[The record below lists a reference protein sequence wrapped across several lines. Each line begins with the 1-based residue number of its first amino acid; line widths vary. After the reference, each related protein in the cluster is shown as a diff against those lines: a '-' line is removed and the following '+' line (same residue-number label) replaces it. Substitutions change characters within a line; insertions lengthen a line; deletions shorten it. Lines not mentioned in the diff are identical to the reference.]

1 MPMTER
7 RPARTDD
14 LPSRDGR
21 IFLLGIGGAG
31 MRGLALVFA
40 ARGYDVAGSDRDP
53 ASAAALSA
61 RGVEVYPET
70 ELEPVGAAD
79 LVVYSS
85 ALSEDH
91 PALVAARA
99 ADVPLM
105 KRARA
110 LGALVSD
117 RRVAAVAG
125 THGKTTV
132 TTMLGLAAEA
142 AGFDPLV
149 LVGGRVSAW
158 GGNARPGDGEL
169 AVVEADEYDRSF
181 LELDPELA
189 VVTSLEPEHLDT
201 YGTTAALEAAFRE
214 FSRRARRLLVCAD
227 DEGALRLASEIS
239 GDVEVRSYGASATAD
254 YRIEVVEA
262 GRGGQ
267 TCRLSEPDAPGR
279 GAMPFRLAA
288 PGAHNAQNAAGALAA
303 ARWLGA
309 DATAL
314 GTALEDFRG
323 ADRRLQVLYES
334 DALVVV
340 DDYAHHPTEVRAGIE
355 ALRSAY
361 PGRQLVV
368 VFQPHLFSRTRDQ
381 AAGFCEALARA
392 DRGLVLPIYPARE
405 DPIEGVTRDLILGA
419 ARRGL
424 EPIETDD
431 AIALVH
437 DVDEPSVLAFM
448 GAGDVTELAH
458 RAAREAAAG
467 RSDALGG

>member
-14 LPSRDGR
+14 LPAQGGR
-21 IFLLGIGGAG
+21 IFLLGIAGAG
-31 MRGLALVFA
+31 MRALALAFE
-40 ARGYDVAGSDRDP
+40 ARGYDVAGSDRDA
-53 ASAAALSA
+53 ASAATLA
-61 RGVEVYPET
+61 GQGIEVHPES
-70 ELEPVGAAD
+70 ELEPIGAAD

-85 ALSEDH
+85 ALDEDH
-91 PALVAARA
+91 PALGAARA
-99 ADVPLM
+99 TGVPLM

-110 LGALVSD
+110 LGALVND
-117 RRVAAVAG
+117 HRVAAVAG

-132 TTMLGLAAEA
+132 SSMLGLAVEA

-158 GGNARPGDGEL
+158 SGNARLGEGEL

-181 LELDPELA
+181 LELDPDLA
-189 VVTSLEPEHLDT
+189 IVTSIEAEHLDT
-201 YGTTAALEAAFRE
+201 YGTAAALEAAFRE
-214 FSRRARRLLVCAD
+214 FSSRARRMLVCGD
-227 DEGALRLASEIS
+227 DEGALRLGAEI
-239 GDVEVRSYGASATAD
+239 GGEIDVRSYGTSPSAD
-254 YRIEVVEA
+254 YRVEIVEA

-267 TCRLSEPDAPGR
+267 TCRLSEPGEAEGSS
-279 GAMPFRLAA
+279 MPFRLAA
-288 PGAHNAQNAAGALAA
+288 PGAHNAQNAAAALAA

-309 DATAL
+309 DATSL

-323 ADRRLQVLYES
+323 ADRRLQVLHES

-361 PGRQLVV
+361 PGRRLVV

-381 AAGFCEALARA
+381 ATGFCEALARA

-405 DPIEGVTRDLILGA
+405 APIEGVTRDLILTA

-424 EPIETDD
+424 EPFERDETV
-431 AIALVH
+431 ALVH
-437 DVDEPSVLAFM
+437 DVEEPSVLAFM
-448 GAGDVTELAH
+448 GAGDVTEIAH
-458 RAAREAAAG
+458 TAAREAATG